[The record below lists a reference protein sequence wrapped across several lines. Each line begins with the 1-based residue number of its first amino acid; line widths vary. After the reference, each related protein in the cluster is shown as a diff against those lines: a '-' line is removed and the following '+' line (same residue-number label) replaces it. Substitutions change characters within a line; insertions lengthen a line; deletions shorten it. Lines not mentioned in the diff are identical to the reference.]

1 MKSPREKQL
10 IRPAM
15 TAMTPITI
23 DDAELD
29 FADIKMTARKQ
40 YEMDDQQ
47 VTNLLTKRYK
57 TPKSVINEDPSQE
70 MTQNMSLSLLQDQEP
85 NKVINQ
91 QEMPE
96 SAEGD
101 YSLFDYTVMGG
112 KKKKKKKK
120 KSRKLGDKS

>member
-15 TAMTPITI
+15 MAMTPITI

-70 MTQNMSLSLLQDQEP
+70 MT
-85 NKVINQ
+85 
-91 QEMPE
+91 
-96 SAEGD
+96 
-101 YSLFDYTVMGG
+101 
-112 KKKKKKKK
+112 
-120 KSRKLGDKS
+120 